1 MKCLLFFTF
10 LSSFCCSTMAQS
22 ENDKRVELGKQVFKA
37 LQTNDPKLYRNLYPT
52 FEEYKLLIQEM
63 ADAHID
69 GLTQQQ
75 ADDYLVEYKRKADST
90 YNAEFIGLRH
100 QADSIGIDWQ
110 RATFISFES
119 IAAFPEHIS
128 IKYLDGYLKFEVAE
142 TKFIVDVQGFEFSPE
157 CKLQAVKDIRKDE

>member
-1 MKCLLFFTF
+1 MN
-10 LSSFCCSTMAQS
+10 AQS
-22 ENDKRVELGKQVFKA
+22 ENDKRVQLGKQVFNA
-37 LQTNDPKLYRNLYPT
+37 LQTNDPKLYRDLYPT

-75 ADDYLVEYKRKADST
+75 ADDYLVQYKQKADST

-110 RATFISFES
+110 RATFIRFES

-128 IKYLDGYLKFEVAE
+128 IKYLDGYLKFAVAE
-142 TKFIVDVQGFEFSPE
+142 SKFIMDVEGFEFTPE
-157 CKLQAVKDIRKDE
+157 CKLQAVKDIRKEE